1 MLVVAACS
9 RRVVFSKGIPGR
21 GMCGWLLG
29 WTVAGCSQGVFFK
42 IVPLSGHVLSA
53 TPPVSFVFACLIW
66 LVPPTGGHRQDLAAV
81 AAGRRWLLERRA
93 CTGRRGIS
101 KRGSKQYSRFSTPPP
116 PRAIRRPYDSAETL
130 VRVAPQGSGGASD
143 KVVMAPAE
151 GPTFQS
157 AEFLE
162 GRGV

>member
-9 RRVVFSKGIPGR
+9 RSVVFSKGIPGR
-21 GMCGWLLG
+21 GMCCWLLG

-42 IVPLSGHVLSA
+42 IIPLSGHVLSA
-53 TPPVSFVFACLIW
+53 TPPVSFVFACLIL

-101 KRGSKQYSRFSTPPP
+101 KRGSKQCSKLESP
-116 PRAIRRPYDSAETL
+116 PRGPGVLPTRSSWLPPRGRHSKVL
-130 VRVAPQGSGGASD
+130 SFLRVVGCNTWPRHHTSGGSL
-143 KVVMAPAE
+143 V
-151 GPTFQS
+151 
-157 AEFLE
+157 
-162 GRGV
+162 